1 MAKPVSKTVIGGFVI
16 SAIALL
22 IIGIVVFGGGRF
34 FVKSV
39 KFALFFDHSVKGLN
53 EGAAV
58 VFRGVKIGSVES
70 VAIRADT
77 EKLIVDIPVI
87 IELEPERFQL
97 KTEDVQILDRP
108 FERAK
113 VLIERGLRARLAVES
128 LVTGQLMVEFDFLPD
143 SPVRL
148 RGIDTGYPELPT
160 LPSQLDKLRET
171 LGKIPVEEI
180 VEQLLSAL
188 GHLDE
193 ILGAPEVMDTLGN
206 LAAATENAN
215 QMIIH
220 LDRQIDPLSA
230 GLQGT
235 MGDAR
240 KLMQDVDGEIKPLSA
255 KTQAAL
261 VSAKAALDQIA
272 GTLQTYEGLVAERS
286 ELRNDLSVALNEI
299 AKAAHSIR
307 VLTDYLEQH
316 PEALLQGKGSGGRQ

>member
-1 MAKPVSKTVIGGFVI
+1 MAKQVSKTVIGGFVI

-22 IIGIVVFGGGRF
+22 IVGIVVFGGGKVF
-34 FVKSV
+34 TKTITFV
-39 KFALFFDHSVKGLN
+39 LFFDRSVKGLN
-53 EGAAV
+53 EGAPV
-58 VFRGVKIGSVES
+58 DFRGVQIGSVES

-77 EKLIVDIPVI
+77 EKLKVDIPVV
-87 IELEPERFQL
+87 IEVEPERFQTVGKPL
-97 KTEDVQILDRP
+97 PDNP
-108 FERAK
+108 SERAK
-113 VLIERGLRARLAVES
+113 ILIERGLRASLAVES
-128 LVTGQLMVEFDFLPD
+128 LVTGQLMVEMDFLPD
-143 SPVRL
+143 TPVRL
-148 RGIDTGYPELPT
+148 TGIDIGYPELPT

-171 LGKIPVEEI
+171 LSKIPVEEI
-180 VEQLLSAL
+180 VEKLLSSL

-193 ILGAPEVMDTLGN
+193 ILGAPEVMDTLRN
-206 LAAATENAN
+206 LKAATENAN

-240 KLMQDVDGEIKPLSA
+240 KLMQDLDGEVEPLSNKA
-255 KTQAAL
+255 QDAL
-261 VSAKAALDQIA
+261 VSARAALDQVTV
-272 GTLQTYEGLVAERS
+272 TLKTYEGIVAERS

-316 PEALLQGKGSGGRQ
+316 PEALLQGKGSGGGQ